1 MAFNIDFSENNDLIP
16 EGTYECII
24 REVFEDSTKGGT
36 VYINV
41 PLVIRNDVEQKR
53 KNAYLWHSIWKKK
66 EPTAKDKAAGGYNA
80 AMINRLSE
88 AAGLTDGSHFET
100 LEEWMQLLK
109 GRLIKVQ
116 VQHEL
121 NNYNNQMQVRI
132 GRIYKTDVPEC
143 RHEWK
148 TVQATERKA
157 AASIPAQAANT
168 TAAYVDD
175 DDLPFV

>member
-24 REVFEDSTKGGT
+24 REVYEDATKGGT
-36 VYINV
+36 VYINI

-66 EPTAKDKAAGGYNA
+66 EPTARDKAVGGYNA
-80 AMINRLSE
+80 TMINRLSE

-109 GRLIKVQ
+109 DRPVKVT
-116 VQHEL
+116 VRHEL
-121 NNYNNQMQVRI
+121 NSYNNQMQVRI
-132 GRIYKTDVPEC
+132 GQLSKTSVPEC

-148 TVQATERKA
+148 TPSGGRRSGAPAPTP
-157 AASIPAQAANT
+157 AASTVDIN
-168 TAAYVDD
+168 VDD
-175 DDLPFV
+175 DDLPFN